1 MDWIGKKEESNM
13 EQNRNTQNDQV
24 AAIGIGAMIVFIALI
39 LVAAVASAVIIQTGE
54 KLQQNAQLAADDTQ
68 KEISGRIIV
77 DTVLVNDSNT
87 GTIIVLFHVAPGSGV
102 LQADEV
108 QWRLECNDAAGDYAV
123 DSGALDNVGGGAG
136 GTAGVQTQNGVEVT
150 TMSATNYYRLSFGA
164 NAAGLSNCV
173 FDGTEIEVG
182 EQATLTIFV
191 NDGGVTTE
199 TLEVQSLDSGAV
211 LI

>member
-24 AAIGIGAMIVFIALI
+24 VAIGIGAMIVFIALI

-54 KLQQNAQLAADDTQ
+54 KLQQENAQLAADDTQ

-164 NAAGLSNCV
+164 NVRACRIASSM
-173 FDGTEIEVG
+173 
-182 EQATLTIFV
+182 ARRSKWV
-191 NDGGVTTE
+191 NKPP
-199 TLEVQSLDSGAV
+199 
-211 LI
+211 

>member
-1 MDWIGKKEESNM
+1 M

-54 KLQQNAQLAADDTQ
+54 KLQQNAQLSADDTQ

-77 DTVLVNDSNT
+77 DTVLVNDSVT
-87 GTIIVLFHVAPGSGV
+87 GTLIVLFHVAPGSGV

-108 QWRLECNDAAGDYAV
+108 QWRVECNDATGAYAV
-123 DSGALDNVGGGAG
+123 DSGEFDNVGAG
-136 GTAGVQTQNGVEVT
+136 DASDAGVQTPNGVEVS

-164 NAAGLSNCV
+164 NGNGLDNCR
-173 FDGTEIEVG
+173 FDGSDITVG

-199 TLEVQSLDSGAV
+199 TLEVQSLNSGSV

>member
-1 MDWIGKKEESNM
+1 M
-13 EQNRNTQNDQV
+13 
-24 AAIGIGAMIVFIALI
+24 
-39 LVAAVASAVIIQTGE
+39 
-54 KLQQNAQLAADDTQ
+54 
-68 KEISGRIIV
+68 
-77 DTVLVNDSNT
+77 LVNDSNT
-87 GTIIVLFHVAPGSGV
+87 GTIIVLFHVALHSGV